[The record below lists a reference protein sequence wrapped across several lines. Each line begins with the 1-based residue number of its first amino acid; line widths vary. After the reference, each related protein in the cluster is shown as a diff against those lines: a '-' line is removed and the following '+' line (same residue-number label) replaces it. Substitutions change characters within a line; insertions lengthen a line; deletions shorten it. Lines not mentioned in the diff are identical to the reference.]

1 MNTGATKSGDF
12 FGKGFL
18 LDAQS
23 LKAQMYYGNA
33 SAIEKS
39 KTEVLDKVNRLL
51 RSNEFKVKLCKDYHV
66 LFSDSIRV
74 TSSLDNPSGKYSP
87 EDKTTAYKPT
97 I

>member
-1 MNTGATKSGDF
+1 MNIGATKIGDF

-39 KTEVLDKVNRLL
+39 ETEVLDKVNRLL
-51 RSNEFKVKLCKDYHV
+51 ISNEFKVKLCKDHYV
-66 LFSDSIRV
+66 LFSDSIRM
-74 TSSLDNPSGKYSP
+74 TSSLDNPSGNYSP
-87 EDKTTAYKPT
+87 EDKTTNYKPT